1 MLPEIVDTV
10 SDKITVLFDSG
21 IRTGADIV
29 KALCISAKGVLVGRP
44 AVYGLAIAGKV
55 WYFLPSQILSRFT
68 SLVLMN
74 CRKEQNRSCMEF

>member
-29 KALCISAKGVLVGRP
+29 KALCIGAKGVLVGRP
-44 AVYGLAIAGKV
+44 AVCGLAIAGKGMV
-55 WYFLPSQILSRFT
+55 LS
-68 SLVLMN
+68 SESN
-74 CRKEQNRSCMEF
+74 II